1 MCCSLLVQENGIYE
15 HVLSKSVKA
24 IQSEDDVTII
34 TTLMKMLHQVI
45 NTQTIKDKTLVN
57 LTNFFLTSISNLCSH
72 MIVLVIHEKF
82 LNLCWTH
89 GSARGSYEFN
99 SVRPSILL

>member
-45 NTQTIKDKTLVN
+45 NTQTIKDKT
-57 LTNFFLTSISNLCSH
+57 
-72 MIVLVIHEKF
+72 
-82 LNLCWTH
+82 
-89 GSARGSYEFN
+89 
-99 SVRPSILL
+99 